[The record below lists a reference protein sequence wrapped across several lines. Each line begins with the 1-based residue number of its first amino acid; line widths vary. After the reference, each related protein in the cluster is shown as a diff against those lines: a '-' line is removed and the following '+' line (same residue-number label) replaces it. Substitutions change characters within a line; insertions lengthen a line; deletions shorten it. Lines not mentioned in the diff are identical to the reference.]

1 VPSLCDS
8 SPAWLAL
15 GFAQQLV
22 TGLVPLIVGSG
33 ENASVVW
40 LPAGTDRSRS
50 ALIGQK
56 GTLPVEPAP
65 GRGLTAGSFGRSIC
79 R

>member
-1 VPSLCDS
+1 
-8 SPAWLAL
+8 
-15 GFAQQLV
+15 
-22 TGLVPLIVGSG
+22 LIVGSG

-50 ALIGQK
+50 ALIGQ
-56 GTLPVEPAP
+56 
-65 GRGLTAGSFGRSIC
+65 SIC